1 MAHIAVTDAAGG
13 RHLFAERVSRAGVGW
28 AGASQR
34 DLRVWNEDWEVRL
47 EYGRHRL
54 QARDPR
60 FAIDLLLSEDRPPV
74 LHGER
79 GFSQKGSSAGNATH
93 YYSLTRMPTEGFV
106 TLDGER
112 FAVQGRQL
120 DGPRVRHQLS
130 REEPAGLGLVL
141 DSAGRRRGP
150 DDVPDAPSRRQPR
163 PAEQRHARA
172 AGPARSRRLVANDFS
187 LTPGR
192 LWSSPVSEARYPV
205 EWRVSVP
212 GEQLDLRVRPV
223 VDAQELTGAR
233 SGVSYWEGA
242 IDVEGTRAGQPLTG
256 RGYLEMTGYSG
267 RALGEL
273 LNPPPSAAPR
283 KVP

>member
-112 FAVQGRQL
+112 FAVTGDSWMDHEFGTSFL
-120 DGPRVRHQLS
+120 ERHQQGWDWFSIQLADGADLMMFQMRRADGS
-130 REEPAGLGLVL
+130 LDPQSSGTLVRP
-141 DSAGRRRGP
+141 GQP
-150 DDVPDAPSRRQPR
+150 D
-163 PAEQRHARA
+163 
-172 AGPARSRRLVANDFS
+172 RRLVASDFA

-212 GEQLDLRVRPV
+212 GEELDLRVRPV
-223 VDAQELTGAR
+223 VDAQELTGRAVWRQLLGRRDRRRRHAGRPAR
-233 SGVSYWEGA
+233 HGPGLSRDDRVRGP
-242 IDVEGTRAGQPLTG
+242 RAG
-256 RGYLEMTGYSG
+256 
-267 RALGEL
+267 
-273 LNPPPSAAPR
+273 
-283 KVP
+283 

>member
-60 FAIDLLLSEDRPPV
+60 FAIDLLVSEDRPPV

-112 FAVQGRQL
+112 FAVTGDSWMDHEFGTSFLERNQQGWDWFSIQL
-120 DGPRVRHQLS
+120 ADGADLMLFQMRRADGSLDPQSSGTLVR
-130 REEPAGLGLVL
+130 PG
-141 DSAGRRRGP
+141 
-150 DDVPDAPSRRQPR
+150 QP
-163 PAEQRHARA
+163 
-172 AGPARSRRLVANDFS
+172 SRRLVASDFA

-192 LWSSPVSEARYPV
+192 TWSSTGQRGALPGRMARLGAG
-205 EWRVSVP
+205 R
-212 GEQLDLRVRPV
+212 GTRT
-223 VDAQELTGAR
+223 TGA
-233 SGVSYWEGA
+233 SG
-242 IDVEGTRAGQPLTG
+242 G
-256 RGYLEMTGYSG
+256 RGAGAHRS
-267 RALGEL
+267 AVWCEL
-273 LNPPPSAAPR
+273 LGR
-283 KVP
+283 RD